1 LIPGIPPGSIDFALH
16 YIILFLKESKTMDQ
30 KSLVLVK
37 PDGVRKHLIGEI
49 IARFERRG
57 LKICA
62 LKMLVMTKDQAKYH
76 YAEHVDKPFFPELEA
91 FITGGPLVAMIVEGP
106 NAIKAIRTMMGVT
119 DPIESTPGSIRG
131 DFALDKG
138 ENVIHGS
145 DSPEAAEREIKN
157 FFKPEEIY

>member
-1 LIPGIPPGSIDFALH
+1 
-16 YIILFLKESKTMDQ
+16 MDQ

-49 IARFERRG
+49 IARFERR
-57 LKICA
+57 
-62 LKMLVMTKDQAKYH
+62 
-76 YAEHVDKPFFPELEA
+76 FPELEA

>member
-1 LIPGIPPGSIDFALH
+1 
-16 YIILFLKESKTMDQ
+16 MDQ

-62 LKMLVMTKDQAKYH
+62 LKMLV
-76 YAEHVDKPFFPELEA
+76 
-91 FITGGPLVAMIVEGP
+91 IGPLVAMIVEGP

>member
-1 LIPGIPPGSIDFALH
+1 
-16 YIILFLKESKTMDQ
+16 
-30 KSLVLVK
+30 
-37 PDGVRKHLIGEI
+37 
-49 IARFERRG
+49 
-57 LKICA
+57 
-62 LKMLVMTKDQAKYH
+62 MTKVQAKYH
-76 YAEHVDKPFFPELEA
+76 YAERVDKPVFPELEA
-91 FITGGPLVAMIVEGP
+91 FITGGPLVSMSVEGP

>member
-1 LIPGIPPGSIDFALH
+1 
-16 YIILFLKESKTMDQ
+16 MDQ

-119 DPIESTPGSIRG
+119 DPIESTPGSMKSKTSSNRKR
-131 DFALDKG
+131 F
-138 ENVIHGS
+138 
-145 DSPEAAEREIKN
+145 IKIEKLRQFCLG
-157 FFKPEEIY
+157 FFTPYSH

>member
-1 LIPGIPPGSIDFALH
+1 
-16 YIILFLKESKTMDQ
+16 MDQ

-119 DPIESTPGSIRG
+119 DPIESTPGSRNQKLLQTG
-131 DFALDKG
+131 RDLLRLKS
-138 ENVIHGS
+138 S
-145 DSPEAAEREIKN
+145 DSFVWAFLPRTLIK
-157 FFKPEEIY
+157 PAGM

>member
-1 LIPGIPPGSIDFALH
+1 
-16 YIILFLKESKTMDQ
+16 M
-30 KSLVLVK
+30 
-37 PDGVRKHLIGEI
+37 RN
-49 IARFERRG
+49 
-57 LKICA
+57 
-62 LKMLVMTKDQAKYH
+62 MLT
-76 YAEHVDKPFFPELEA
+76 
-91 FITGGPLVAMIVEGP
+91 
-106 NAIKAIRTMMGVT
+106 NRSSRIKAIRTMMGVT